1 MQGTTKKQPFDFARG
16 KNVIKKKKKTFVK
29 MANVETKK

>member
-16 KNVIKKKKKTFVK
+16 KNVIKKKKTFVK